1 MSADPHRRPTLVYAC
16 SGSSNVAQLANAIA
30 VRLDRTGRAEMSCIA
45 GVGGDVRPLV
55 RKARSGRRIIAI
67 DGCPLGCCA
76 AALGRHGV
84 EPDRLIALHERGFRK
99 RLREDVGETEREDLI
114 EELLDELDE
123 LLEPP
128 ARPERTVA
136 RRTTLASTSA

>member
-1 MSADPHRRPTLVYAC
+1 MTIDPRRRPTLVYAC

-99 RLREDVGETEREDLI
+99 RLREDVGEDEREALI
-114 EELLDELDE
+114 EELIEEFDG

-128 ARPERTVA
+128 APSERIAA
-136 RRTTLASTSA
+136 RRSALASTPA

>member
-1 MSADPHRRPTLVYAC
+1 MSDDPRSRPTVVYAC

-55 RKARSGRRIIAI
+55 RKAQSGRRIVAI

-76 AALGRHGV
+76 AALARHGV
-84 EPDRLIALHERGFRK
+84 VPDRLIALHERGFRK
-99 RLREDVGETEREDLI
+99 RLREDVPADEREALI
-114 EELLDELDE
+114 EELVDELGD
-123 LLEPP
+123 LLAP
-128 ARPERTVA
+128 AAAPVA
-136 RRTTLASTSA
+136 SRRSLVGEGAPR